1 MVTDL
6 FIENYIIT
14 VVAIASVSIIFVT
27 ITYSYVR
34 SLGGIE
40 NISIERPIDYSR
52 VYEGLPTDVTITQE
66 DFTNH
71 PELAEIL
78 GVTDTT
84 TNVEILLE
92 SNEHFMLLETINST
106 FNIVVDFFFH
116 PLYKYLLFNN
126 FQSIII

>member
-6 FIENYIIT
+6 FIENNIII

-92 SNEHFMLLETINST
+92 SNEHFMLLETIHST
-106 FNIVVDFFFH
+106 FNIVVDFFSPF
-116 PLYKYLLFNN
+116 
-126 FQSIII
+126 I

>member
-1 MVTDL
+1 MVTNLNLNL
-6 FIENYIIT
+6 FLENYIIT
-14 VVAIASVSIIFVT
+14 VVAVASVSIIFVT
-27 ITYSYVR
+27 ITYSYVS

-78 GVTDTT
+78 GVPDTT
-84 TNVEILLE
+84 TNVELLLE
-92 SNEHFMLLETINST
+92 SNEHFTLLETINST
-106 FNIVVDFFFH
+106 FNFVVDFFSPFM
-116 PLYKYLLFNN
+116 
-126 FQSIII
+126 